1 MKHQKVV
8 RQFLPVCLI
17 LAQLLFFT
25 GTSFAEETFA
35 GMKFGVGLS
44 MTLDTGKHHRI
55 DAAELDSKNV
65 VRVTKERDDIA
76 RVMFETHWFYVPKGI
91 SFLGIANPGKW
102 GWGPFVGFEPGS
114 DKVIKAIGG
123 GLMMGFLQKDMTNTE
138 AAKALEE
145 CCKGADSDA
154 KKKCKDDV
162 EAKTKTNN
170 SFNIGIGL
178 VVDPSAQILADGIIE
193 NEPLPAGE
201 KIRFKET
208 SQWGFLIM
216 SSYSF

>member
-1 MKHQKVV
+1 
-8 RQFLPVCLI
+8 
-17 LAQLLFFT
+17 
-25 GTSFAEETFA
+25 
-35 GMKFGVGLS
+35 

-76 RVMFETHWFYVPKGI
+76 RVMFETHWFYVPKKI
-91 SFLGIANPGKW
+91 SFFGIANPGKW

-123 GLMMGFLQKDMTNTE
+123 GLMLGFLQKDMTNAE
-138 AAKALEE
+138 AAAAATK
-145 CCKGADSDA
+145 CCAETSDDA
-154 KKKCKDDV
+154 KKKCITDV

-193 NEPLPAGE
+193 NEPLPTGE